1 MIAGIPYWRLSGFYL
16 FYFALVGALNPYLG
30 LYLSDIGLAA
40 YAIGLVNAVLMGTKI
55 VVPNLWGWLCDH
67 TGKRLLIITLGS
79 FFSAVFFSGLF
90 FWQALLPILIITFLY
105 SFFWYAVLSQFD
117 TVTVQYLKEQSHRY
131 SHVRV
136 WGSVG
141 FIVSVTAL
149 GFLFDVI
156 SIRYLI
162 PISWVLLVLIWLNC
176 VTLRESPSVVHA
188 KDDQHWFDLLKRPT
202 VIAFFMAAFLLQF
215 AFGAYYSFFSLY
227 LENYDYSRSTIG
239 ILWAIGVIAEVL
251 LFLVMHKMMPKMG
264 VAYLLFVSLLLTALR
279 WFITAREFNSQ
290 VQQLG

>member
-1 MIAGIPYWRLSGFYL
+1 M
-16 FYFALVGALNPYLG
+16 
-30 LYLSDIGLAA
+30 
-40 YAIGLVNAVLMGTKI
+40 
-55 VVPNLWGWLCDH
+55 
-67 TGKRLLIITLGS
+67 
-79 FFSAVFFSGLF
+79 
-90 FWQALLPILIITFLY
+90 
-105 SFFWYAVLSQFD
+105 
-117 TVTVQYLKEQSHRY
+117 TVQYLKEQSHRY

-188 KDDQHWFDLLKRPT
+188 KDDQHWFDLLKRHT